1 MEKVCQMCGRDEEL
15 HEHHIIKQSDGG
27 NGRKENLISV
37 CSDCHFK
44 IHYPEKNNANISEFN
59 KGYSLAIKSNIFA
72 DGWGILPN
80 KIAFDNSIS
89 DSSKILYCIISS
101 LCSQK
106 GYCWASNKYLA
117 KLKGASVRAIQRWLS
132 ELEKYIVFIDRMSNK
147 RKIIVHTLNHEQKF
161 TVGQKCHGNHD
172 KNDVVD
178 HEQSCIHNNK
188 SINTLNYNIASN
200 SKKILFDAE
209 NNKLFGYDSYID
221 KWKETYPA
229 LDIPYQISKM
239 ESWLMEH
246 PKNRKNDYLRF
257 MGNWFRRAQ
266 DSAPPAQALKKE
278 RFPV

>member
-1 MEKVCQMCGRDEEL
+1 MEE
-15 HEHHIIKQSDGG
+15 IKPSFYCVTPANVMFDDTISEGA
-27 NGRKENLISV
+27 KNLYGVISALTNIEGFCWANNRYFCKLFKISV
-37 CSDCHFK
+37 R
-44 IHYPEKNNANISEFN
+44 EVQN
-59 KGYSLAIKSNIFA
+59 
-72 DGWGILPN
+72 
-80 KIAFDNSIS
+80 
-89 DSSKILYCIISS
+89 
-101 LCSQK
+101 
-106 GYCWASNKYLA
+106 
-117 KLKGASVRAIQRWLS
+117 RLS
-132 ELEKYIVFIDRMSNK
+132 ELREKGHIKIEVYISDGD
-147 RKIIVHTLNHEQKF
+147 RKIWIAHPMDNRAYPHKQP
-161 TVGQKCHGNHD
+161 CIPP
-172 KNDVVD
+172 